1 MQFEWILNP
10 LTQYAVI
17 GLGLAGSLGLW
28 IASKVEV
35 SGVRNEVSGS
45 RGAMET
51 HIRELSARVNQLQ
64 VSREE
69 EQSYVP
75 AAGGVVQGLNLTKR
89 AQVVRMHRRGETVP
103 SIAGALQ
110 TPVNEVELILK
121 MEKLLNARMQSAPAP
136 ASDQTALSG
145 LL

>member
-35 SGVRNEVSGS
+35 SGVRNELSGS

-69 EQSYVP
+69 EQSSYVP

-89 AQVVRMHRRGETVP
+89 AQVVRMHRRGETVN

-121 MEKLLNARMQSAPAP
+121 MEKLLNARIQSAPARE
-136 ASDQTALSG
+136 
-145 LL
+145 